1 VSGVGSPENLDAERQ
16 YSLTLDLLGQRV
28 IMTVDEV
35 QVLEAILPVP
45 LAGDQVG
52 FITWGQPGTAVS
64 QLRVNAKKP
73 RAFAVMEFGS
83 PFDSMYSEVIKPV
96 CEAMGLQVER
106 ADDWSGPGVIMDDI
120 VQAITTADLVI
131 AEITPRNPNV
141 YYEVGY
147 AQASGVPTI
156 LLFEPK
162 EGERL
167 PFDLSGQR
175 AIFYEDSIGGK
186 TAVEQGTHP
195 SP

>member
-1 VSGVGSPENLDAERQ
+1 V
-16 YSLTLDLLGQRV
+16 TGQRV
-28 IMTVDEV
+28 VLAVDEV
-35 QVLEAILPVP
+35 QVLEAILPWP

-52 FITWGQPGTAVS
+52 VIAWGLPATKFTDVTAH
-64 QLRVNAKKP
+64 AKKP
-73 RAFAVMEFGS
+73 RAFAVMQFGS
-83 PFDSMYSEVIKPV
+83 PFDAMYEEVIIPI
-96 CEAMGLQVER
+96 CESVGLDVER

-131 AEITPRNPNV
+131 AEITPQNMNV
-141 YYEVGY
+141 YYELGY

-162 EGERL
+162 EEQRL

-186 TAVEQGTHP
+186 SAVERDLRRHVESVLSRTPLP
-195 SP
+195 SQP